1 MQPGM
6 NFYGDL
12 PDSYNLIVNTEQ
24 PLVKRIKDA
33 ADEALAS
40 KVLPMQ
46 NEIDSKNAEI
56 TKLRESKEEADKS
69 KSAELEKE
77 VGAIRDNM
85 SKQIS
90 EYASTQP
97 LVKQLIDLALLGN
110 GLLKGA
116 QLSDFIRRSV
126 ELL

>member
-1 MQPGM
+1 M
-6 NFYGDL
+6 
-12 PDSYNLIVNTEQ
+12 TR
-24 PLVKRIKDA
+24 K
-33 ADEALAS
+33 
-40 KVLPMQ
+40 
-46 NEIDSKNAEI
+46 NEEI
-56 TKLRESKEEADKS
+56 TRLRESKEEADKT
-69 KSAELEKE
+69 KSTELEKE
-77 VGAIRDNM
+77 VGAIRENM

-90 EYASTQP
+90 EYAATQP